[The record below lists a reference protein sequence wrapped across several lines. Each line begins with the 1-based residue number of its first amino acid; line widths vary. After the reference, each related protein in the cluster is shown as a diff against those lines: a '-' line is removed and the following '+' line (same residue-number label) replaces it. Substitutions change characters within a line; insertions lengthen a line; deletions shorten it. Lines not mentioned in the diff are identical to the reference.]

1 MREEAERRYK
11 SCNKVDDD
19 AARVCLKAMTKGRL
33 EEEEKSKDATKFRC
47 GNRGFF
53 TNHNDDDDTWSFFT
67 DDDNDT
73 NLFPPQT
80 GVPHYEDFISKAG
93 KLHGHLK

>member
-47 GNRGFF
+47 GN
-53 TNHNDDDDTWSFFT
+53 
-67 DDDNDT
+67 
-73 NLFPPQT
+73 
-80 GVPHYEDFISKAG
+80 
-93 KLHGHLK
+93 